1 MKHFIHILILVLLV
15 SCDPPINRPQ
25 TPTPTTPTLDVDSV
39 YTTADFRSY
48 GDYYNTGLEVFA
60 VDLLSEGLIYD
71 STFHIS
77 GSGCNLYL
85 SDIFVHGDSLPAGH
99 YQMDSVARE
108 MTFLRGMDFEGNIT
122 GTYLLQI
129 SKDQIQKIILFKS
142 GNMDVKYID
151 QEIHLEFELYTADSI
166 HYHAI
171 YQGPS
176 RYRIKSR
183 NQR

>member
-1 MKHFIHILILVLLV
+1 MKHIVFILLLVFLV
-15 SCDPPINRPQ
+15 SCDSPIDRP
-25 TPTPTTPTLDVDSV
+25 PTPPTQTLKMDSI

-122 GTYLLQI
+122 GTYLLHINEDKIQQI
-129 SKDQIQKIILFKS
+129 VLFHGGS
-142 GNMDVKYID
+142 MDVAYT
-151 QEIHLEFELYTADSI
+151 EEGSVHLDFSLYTTDSTY
-166 HYHAI
+166 YHAQ
-171 YQGPS
+171 YTGPAH
-176 RYRIKSR
+176 YRR
-183 NQR
+183 ND

>member
-1 MKHFIHILILVLLV
+1 MRHIIIIFASLALLA
-15 SCDPPINRPQ
+15 SCTPKNP
-25 TPTPTTPTLDVDSV
+25 PTPHTPTLKMDSI

-122 GTYLLQI
+122 GTYLLHINEDKIQQI
-129 SKDQIQKIILFKS
+129 VLFHGGS
-142 GNMDVKYID
+142 MDVAYT
-151 QEIHLEFELYTADSI
+151 EEGSVHLDFALYTTDSTY
-166 HYHAI
+166 YHAQ
-171 YQGPS
+171 YTGPAH
-176 RYRIKSR
+176 YRR
-183 NQR
+183 ND

>member
-1 MKHFIHILILVLLV
+1 MKHIIIIFSFLALLV
-15 SCDPPINRPQ
+15 SCVPKNPPTP
-25 TPTPTTPTLDVDSV
+25 PTPTLKMDSI

-99 YQMDSVARE
+99 YQIDSVARE

-122 GTYLLQI
+122 GTYLLHINEDKIQQI
-129 SKDQIQKIILFKS
+129 VLFHGGS
-142 GNMDVKYID
+142 MDVAYT
-151 QEIHLEFELYTADSI
+151 EEGSVHLDFSLYTTDSTY
-166 HYHAI
+166 YHAQ
-171 YQGPS
+171 YTGPAH
-176 RYRIKSR
+176 YRR
-183 NQR
+183 ND

>member
-1 MKHFIHILILVLLV
+1 MRHIIIIFVSLALLASCV
-15 SCDPPINRPQ
+15 SPNPPTP
-25 TPTPTTPTLDVDSV
+25 PTPTLKMDSI
-39 YTTADFRSY
+39 YTTADFRGY

-122 GTYLLQI
+122 GTYLLHINEDKIQQI
-129 SKDQIQKIILFKS
+129 VLFHGGS
-142 GNMDVKYID
+142 MDVAYT
-151 QEIHLEFELYTADSI
+151 EEGSVHLDFSLYTTDSTY
-166 HYHAI
+166 YHAQ
-171 YQGPS
+171 YTGPAH
-176 RYRIKSR
+176 YRR
-183 NQR
+183 ND

>member
-15 SCDPPINRPQ
+15 SCDPPNP
-25 TPTPTTPTLDVDSV
+25 PTPHTPTLKMDSI

-129 SKDQIQKIILFKS
+129 SKDQIQKIILFHGGS
-142 GNMDVKYID
+142 MDVAYT
-151 QEIHLEFELYTADSI
+151 EEGSVHLDFSLYTTDSTC
-166 HYHAI
+166 YHAQ
-171 YQGPS
+171 YTGPAH
-176 RYRIKSR
+176 YRR
-183 NQR
+183 ND